1 MCPVQ
6 TVTYVSGRSDCRN
19 PAGLP
24 RVSCVLREDAAVL
37 LDQLKRLLNSPEP
50 PAMDDSGIRQA
61 VAALL
66 VHACRID
73 DDVDPAEVAARDR
86 LLQQKFDV
94 PDGEIAG
101 LVMQAE
107 SAVEEAGDF
116 YRFTRSVKDHYD
128 REHRGRIVEMLWE
141 IVLADGSISAHEANL
156 VWRVAGL
163 LGFTTREN
171 GDFRRAVQERLSSI

>member
-1 MCPVQ
+1 M
-6 TVTYVSGRSDCRN
+6 
-19 PAGLP
+19 
-24 RVSCVLREDAAVL
+24 LREK
-37 LDQLKRLLNSPEP
+37 LKRLVDFAD
-50 PAMDDSGIRQA
+50 PAATDDSGIRQA

-73 DDVDPAEVAARDR
+73 DGVDPAEVAARDR
-86 LLQQKFDV
+86 LLKQKFDV
-94 PDGEIAG
+94 PDAEIAD

-107 SAVEEAGDF
+107 SAVAEAGDF
-116 YRFTRSVKDHYD
+116 YRFTRSIKDHYD

-141 IVLADGSISAHEANL
+141 IVLADGTISAPEANL

-171 GDFRRAVQERLSSI
+171 GDFRRAVQDRLG